1 MNPATTSIEKE
12 TTMPAKQRSADSPA
26 VRLTKAEKDNLLK
39 LAKLDRDGAI
49 ADITRKITDAIDDF
63 EMQLAAE
70 YRFDQREVW
79 ADLMHTAK
87 TRVNELDSMLA
98 EDCRTLGIPDQFR
111 PSISLGWHSRGEN
124 AFKQWREEL
133 RRATA
138 WRLIAMGRHAIEQTK
153 TGYRNVMTSIL
164 SATITSE
171 EARALLAAMPTTEE
185 LVPKID
191 FSTIKRSLLEGP
203 EGNILRNAIALTDE
217 TDDDD

>member
-1 MNPATTSIEKE
+1 
-12 TTMPAKQRSADSPA
+12 MPAKQRSADSPA
-26 VRLTKAEKDNLLK
+26 VRLTKAEQDNLSR
-39 LAKLDRDGAI
+39 LAKLNRDGAI
-49 ADITRKITDAIDDF
+49 ADIKRKIADATTDF
-63 EMQLAAE
+63 EMQMAAE

-87 TRVNELDSMLA
+87 TRVNELDAMLA
-98 EDCRTLGIPDQFR
+98 EDCWRLGIPDQFR

-124 AFKQWREEL
+124 AFKQRREEL
-133 RRATA
+133 RRVTA
-138 WRLIAMGRHAIEQTK
+138 SRLIAIERDAIEQIE
-153 TGYRNVMTSIL
+153 TGYRKVMTSIL

-185 LVPKID
+185 LLPKID

-203 EGNILRNAIALTDE
+203 EANILRNGMALTDE